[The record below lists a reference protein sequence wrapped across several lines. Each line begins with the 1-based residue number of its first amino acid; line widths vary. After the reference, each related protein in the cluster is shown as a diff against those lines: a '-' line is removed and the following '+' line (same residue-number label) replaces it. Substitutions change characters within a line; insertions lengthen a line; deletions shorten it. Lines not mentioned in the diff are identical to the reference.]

1 HKSIF
6 TARDLRRALN
16 ASGLEGEA
24 RAALEA
30 ALRQHPETV
39 ALVDPRGEG
48 IGWTTKTARAEEV
61 FIHES
66 AKRLAETSVPALNAA
81 AQRLLDAAELSDEQR
96 QAAARMTTRS

>member
-1 HKSIF
+1 VRKRDPEAILASLTAHKSIF

-48 IGWTTKTARAEEV
+48 IGWTTKTARILTLIVAR
-61 FIHES
+61 H
-66 AKRLAETSVPALNAA
+66 RDRRGHRPGLP
-81 AQRLLDAAELSDEQR
+81 EQ
-96 QAAARMTTRS
+96 

>member
-1 HKSIF
+1 KSIF

-30 ALRQHPETV
+30 ALRTHPETV

-61 FIHES
+61 FIRES
-66 AKRLAETSVPALNAA
+66 AKRLAETSVPAL
-81 AQRLLDAAELSDEQR
+81 
-96 QAAARMTTRS
+96 

>member
-1 HKSIF
+1 
-6 TARDLRRALN
+6 
-16 ASGLEGEA
+16 
-24 RAALEA
+24 
-30 ALRQHPETV
+30 ETV

-61 FIHES
+61 FIRES

-96 QAAARMTTRS
+96 QAAARMTTRSAGAQCRSSASARCGRALR